1 MFSSKGTSDHHRVKI
16 DLVKVTSTAAE
27 ENFSK
32 KRRQPKQKI
41 IKVTQSSPSKGIWK
55 TNT

>member
-1 MFSSKGTSDHHRVKI
+1 MFSSKGTSDHHRVKV
-16 DLVKVTSTAAE
+16 DLVQVTSIAAE
-27 ENFSK
+27 ENFNK
-32 KRRQPKQKI
+32 KRRQPEQKI